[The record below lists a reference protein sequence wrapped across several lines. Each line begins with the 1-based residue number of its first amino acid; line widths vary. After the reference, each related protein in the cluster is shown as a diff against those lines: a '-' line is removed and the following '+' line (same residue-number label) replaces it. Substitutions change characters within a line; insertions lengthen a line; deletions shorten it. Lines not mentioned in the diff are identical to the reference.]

1 MLDIQSVLTGT
12 EIRFQLTISYY
23 IMKVVVCTPTYNR
36 RWAYE
41 FSRDCLNKQLEQD
54 WVWLVVDNSD
64 DSEKDWSPFQHDDRV
79 VYHKIEGKKPVAWL
93 RNYCLEQAL
102 KLGFEYL
109 VFWDDD
115 DYYPPTRISGGIS
128 ALEKTPDAD
137 IAGSTRMYIL
147 LTRENVMMLT
157 GPFQE
162 NHATAATWTVRR
174 RYVEK
179 NKFDET
185 RTRGEEVSFTKDW
198 KAKMV
203 QVSPE
208 ECIVVMG
215 HAHNTVDKSEI
226 LKHPRSYRSDIVN
239 TDNGKMVFRSRWPV
253 NWELWKKTF
262 L

>member
-1 MLDIQSVLTGT
+1 MLDILSVLTET
-12 EIRFQLTISYY
+12 EIRFQLMISYY

-64 DSEKDWSPFQHDDRV
+64 DPEKDWSPFQHDDRV

-102 KLGFEYL
+102 KLDFEYL

-147 LTRENVMMLT
+147 LTRENAMMLT

-174 RYVEK
+174 RYVEA
-179 NKFDET
+179 NRFDET